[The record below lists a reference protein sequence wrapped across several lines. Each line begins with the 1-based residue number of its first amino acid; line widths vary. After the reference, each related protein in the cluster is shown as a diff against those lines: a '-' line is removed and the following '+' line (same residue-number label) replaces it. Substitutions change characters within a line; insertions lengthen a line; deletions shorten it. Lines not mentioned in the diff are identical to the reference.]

1 MVKRQRQ
8 PYTAGRVLHQG
19 GSGMGGQ
26 RLPVIVGFG
35 GINAAGRASGH
46 HAFARM
52 AWSALSSAQRA
63 RTLEA
68 LASVMR
74 LEGDAAG
81 HEQHILDH
89 TLIRRIEAN
98 HFDVDAVPWNQRLP
112 TDSDDFPANFDLHR
126 KYLPDVIPAHWVVH
140 GTSVTHVNVQIV
152 GAQDFLLPTWREFD
166 VKSAGQLPTG
176 FDPGT
181 LYPSRNHPRGL
192 QMTIYAASDALGSL
206 GLDWDDVRSRVAVDQ
221 ISVYAGSAM
230 GQLDSAGAGGMIKS
244 RYNGQR
250 VTSKY
255 CPLSFAEMP
264 ADFINAY
271 VLGSLGSTG
280 ASLGACASF
289 LYNLRHGIDDIRS
302 GRARVAFIGVSEAP
316 ITPEI
321 MEGYS
326 AMGALATEKG
336 LRQLDG
342 LHAGQTPD
350 LRRACRPFA
359 ENCGF
364 TIAESAQMLVLF
376 DDELAME
383 LGATVFGA
391 TTDVFINADGHKKSI
406 SGPGVGNYITMA
418 KAAAAVRA
426 IVGDEGLRRGGLVQ
440 AHGTGTPQNRV
451 SESEILSRTAAAFGI
466 ESWPVVAAKC
476 YVGHS
481 IGSAAGDQISTTLG
495 IWQHG
500 ILPGITTID
509 AIAKDVRQDHLA
521 FSTQHREID
530 PAQQK
535 YAIINSKGFGGN
547 NATATMISPHATRSM
562 LQARYSAQDWRNWE
576 RANEAVRERQQAYD
590 DGMIAGT
597 VNPIYKFD
605 HGVLHDSDVEVGV
618 EQLSIGGHT
627 VRLDL
632 ESPYSDMKID

>member
-1 MVKRQRQ
+1 M
-8 PYTAGRVLHQG
+8 
-19 GSGMGGQ
+19 SIQ

-46 HAFARM
+46 HAYARM
-52 AWSALSSAQRA
+52 THSALSATQQS
-63 RTLEA
+63 RTLDS
-68 LASVMR
+68 LATLMG
-74 LEGDAAG
+74 LEGG
-81 HEQHILDH
+81 ESHQQFILDH
-89 TLIRRIEAN
+89 TLVRRIEAS
-98 HFDVDAVPWNQRLP
+98 HFDVDAVRWNQRLP
-112 TDSDDFPANFDLHR
+112 TDGDSQPASFDLER
-126 KYLPDVIPAHWVVH
+126 KYLPDVIPPHWVVK

-152 GAQDFLLPTWREFD
+152 GQQDFLLPTYREFD
-166 VKSAGQLPTG
+166 VKSAGQLPSG
-176 FDPGT
+176 FEPGT

-192 QMTIYAASDALGSL
+192 QMTVYAASDALGSI
-206 GLDWDDVRSRVAVDQ
+206 GLDWETISSRVAPDQ

-230 GQLDSAGAGGMIKS
+230 GQLDGAGAGGMIKS

-289 LYNLRHGIDDIRS
+289 LYNLRHGIDDIRN
-302 GRARVAFIGVSEAP
+302 GRARVVFVGAAEAP

-321 MEGYS
+321 LEGYS

-336 LRQLDG
+336 LRNLDG
-342 LHAGQTPD
+342 LQLGEACD
-350 LRRACRPFA
+350 FRRACRPFA

-364 TIAESAQMLVLF
+364 TIAESSQMVVLF

-391 TTDVFINADGHKKSI
+391 AIDVFVNADGHKKSI

-418 KAAAAVRA
+418 KAVAAARA
-426 IVGDEGLRRGGLVQ
+426 IIGDKALRRGGLVQ

-451 SESEILSRTAAAFGI
+451 SEAEILSRTAQAFGI
-466 ESWPVVAAKC
+466 DEWPVIAAKC
-476 YVGHS
+476 YLGHS

-495 IWQHG
+495 IWHHG

-509 AIAKDVRQDHLA
+509 AIAADVRQDHLA
-521 FSTQHREID
+521 FSTEHREVD
-530 PAQQK
+530 TAEQK

-547 NATATMISPHATRSM
+547 NASASLMSPLAAQRM
-562 LQARYSAQDWRNWE
+562 LQTRYSGQAWKKWE
-576 RANEAVRERQQAYD
+576 QANERVRERQQAYD

-597 VNPIYKFD
+597 VSPVYKFD
-605 HGVLHDSDVEVGV
+605 HGVLGDGDVKVGAQ
-618 EQLSIGGHT
+618 QLTIGPHT
-627 VRLDL
+627 VRLDQV
-632 ESPYSDMKID
+632 SPYDDMKID

>member
-1 MVKRQRQ
+1 M
-8 PYTAGRVLHQG
+8 
-19 GSGMGGQ
+19 SIQ

-46 HAFARM
+46 HAYARM
-52 AWSALSSAQRA
+52 THSALSAAQQS
-63 RTLEA
+63 RTLDS
-68 LASVMR
+68 LATLMG
-74 LEGDAAG
+74 LEGG
-81 HEQHILDH
+81 ESHQQFILDH
-89 TLIRRIEAN
+89 TLVRRIEAS
-98 HFDVDAVPWNQRLP
+98 HFDVDAVRWNQRLP
-112 TDSDDFPANFDLHR
+112 TDGDSQPASFDLER
-126 KYLPDVIPAHWVVH
+126 KYLPDVIPPHWVVK

-152 GAQDFLLPTWREFD
+152 GQQDFLLPTYREFD
-166 VKSAGQLPTG
+166 VKSAGQLPSG
-176 FDPGT
+176 FEPGT

-192 QMTIYAASDALGSL
+192 QMTVYAASDALGSI
-206 GLDWDDVRSRVAVDQ
+206 GLDWETISSRVAPDQ

-230 GQLDSAGAGGMIKS
+230 GQLDGAGAGGMIKS

-289 LYNLRHGIDDIRS
+289 LYNLRHGIDDIRN
-302 GRARVAFIGVSEAP
+302 GRARVVFVGAAEAP

-321 MEGYS
+321 LEGYS

-336 LRQLDG
+336 LRNLDG
-342 LHAGQTPD
+342 LQAGEACD
-350 LRRACRPFA
+350 FRRACRPFA

-364 TIAESAQMLVLF
+364 TIAESSQMVVLF

-391 TTDVFINADGHKKSI
+391 AIDVFVNADGHKKSI

-418 KAAAAVRA
+418 KAVAAARA
-426 IVGDEGLRRGGLVQ
+426 IIGDKALRRGGLVQ

-451 SESEILSRTAAAFGI
+451 SEAEILSRTAQAFGI
-466 ESWPVVAAKC
+466 DEWPVIAAKC
-476 YVGHS
+476 YLGHS

-495 IWQHG
+495 IWHHG
-500 ILPGITTID
+500 ILPGITTI
-509 AIAKDVRQDHLA
+509 AGIAADVRQDHLA
-521 FSTQHREID
+521 FSTEHREVDI
-530 PAQQK
+530 AEQK

-547 NATATMISPHATRSM
+547 NASASLMSPLATQRM
-562 LQARYSAQDWRNWE
+562 LQTRYSGQAWKKWE
-576 RANEAVRERQQAYD
+576 QANERVRERQQAYD

-597 VNPIYKFD
+597 VSPVYKFD
-605 HGVLHDSDVEVGV
+605 HGVLGDGDVKVGAQ
-618 EQLSIGGHT
+618 QLTIGPHT
-627 VRLDL
+627 VRLDQV
-632 ESPYSDMKID
+632 SPYDDMKID

>member
-1 MVKRQRQ
+1 M
-8 PYTAGRVLHQG
+8 
-19 GSGMGGQ
+19 SIQ

-46 HAFARM
+46 HAYARM
-52 AWSALSSAQRA
+52 THSALSTTQQS
-63 RTLEA
+63 RTLDS
-68 LASVMR
+68 LATLMG
-74 LEGDAAG
+74 LEGG
-81 HEQHILDH
+81 ESHQQFILDH
-89 TLIRRIEAN
+89 TLVRRIEAS
-98 HFDVDAVPWNQRLP
+98 HFDVDAVRWNQCLP
-112 TDSDDFPANFDLHR
+112 TDGDSQPTSFDLER
-126 KYLPDVIPAHWVVH
+126 KYLPDVIPPHWVVK

-152 GAQDFLLPTWREFD
+152 GQQDFLLPTYREFD
-166 VKSAGQLPTG
+166 VKSAGQLPSG
-176 FDPGT
+176 FEPGM

-192 QMTIYAASDALGSL
+192 QMTVYAASDALGSI
-206 GLDWDDVRSRVAVDQ
+206 GLDWETISSRVAPDQ

-230 GQLDSAGAGGMIKS
+230 GQLDGAGAGGMIKS

-289 LYNLRHGIDDIRS
+289 LYNLRHGIDDIRN
-302 GRARVAFIGVSEAP
+302 GRARVVFVGAAEAP

-321 MEGYS
+321 LEGYS

-336 LRQLDG
+336 LRNLDG
-342 LHAGQTPD
+342 LQAGEACD
-350 LRRACRPFA
+350 FRRACRPFA

-364 TIAESAQMLVLF
+364 TIAESSQMVVLF

-391 TTDVFINADGHKKSI
+391 AIDVFVNADGHKKSI

-418 KAAAAVRA
+418 KAVAAARA
-426 IVGDEGLRRGGLVQ
+426 IIGNKALRRGGLVQ

-451 SESEILSRTAAAFGI
+451 SEAEILSRTAQAFGI
-466 ESWPVVAAKC
+466 DEWPVIAAKC
-476 YVGHS
+476 YLGHS

-495 IWQHG
+495 IWHHG
-500 ILPGITTID
+500 ILPGITTI
-509 AIAKDVRQDHLA
+509 AGIAADVRQDHLA
-521 FSTQHREID
+521 FSTEHREVDI
-530 PAQQK
+530 AEQK

-547 NATATMISPHATRSM
+547 NASASLMSPLATKRM
-562 LQARYSAQDWRNWE
+562 LQTRYSGQAWKKWE
-576 RANEAVRERQQAYD
+576 QANERVRERQQAYD

-597 VNPIYKFD
+597 VSPVYKFD
-605 HGVLHDSDVEVGV
+605 HGVLGDGDVEVGAQ
-618 EQLSIGGHT
+618 QLTIGRHT
-627 VRLDL
+627 VRLDQV
-632 ESPYSDMKID
+632 SPYDDMKID

>member
-1 MVKRQRQ
+1 M
-8 PYTAGRVLHQG
+8 
-19 GSGMGGQ
+19 SIQ

-46 HAFARM
+46 HAYARM
-52 AWSALSSAQRA
+52 THSALSATQQS
-63 RTLEA
+63 RTLDS
-68 LASVMR
+68 LATLMG
-74 LEGDAAG
+74 LEGG
-81 HEQHILDH
+81 ESHQQFILDH
-89 TLIRRIEAN
+89 TLVRRIEAS
-98 HFDVDAVPWNQRLP
+98 HFDVDAVRWNQRLP
-112 TDSDDFPANFDLHR
+112 TDGDSQPASFDLER
-126 KYLPDVIPAHWVVH
+126 KYLPDIIPPHWEVK

-152 GAQDFLLPTWREFD
+152 GQQDFLLPTYREFD
-166 VKSAGQLPTG
+166 VKSAGQLPSG
-176 FDPGT
+176 FEPGT

-192 QMTIYAASDALGSL
+192 QMTVYAASDALGSI
-206 GLDWDDVRSRVAVDQ
+206 GLDWETISSRVAPDQ

-230 GQLDSAGAGGMIKS
+230 GQLDGAGAGGMIKS

-289 LYNLRHGIDDIRS
+289 LYNLRHGIDDIRN
-302 GRARVAFIGVSEAP
+302 GRARVVFVGAAEAP

-321 MEGYS
+321 LEGYS

-336 LRQLDG
+336 LRNLDG
-342 LHAGQTPD
+342 LQAGEACD
-350 LRRACRPFA
+350 FRRACRPFA

-364 TIAESAQMLVLF
+364 TIAESSQMVVLF

-391 TTDVFINADGHKKSI
+391 AIDVFVNADGHKKSI

-418 KAAAAVRA
+418 KAVAAARA
-426 IVGDEGLRRGGLVQ
+426 IIGDKALRRGGLVQ

-451 SESEILSRTAAAFGI
+451 SEAEILSRTAQAFGI
-466 ESWPVVAAKC
+466 DEWPVIAAKC
-476 YVGHS
+476 YLGHS

-495 IWQHG
+495 IWHHG

-509 AIAKDVRQDHLA
+509 AIAADVRQDHLA
-521 FSTQHREID
+521 FSTEHREVD
-530 PAQQK
+530 TAEQK

-547 NATATMISPHATRSM
+547 NASASLMSPLATKRM
-562 LQARYSAQDWRNWE
+562 LQTRYSGQAWKKWE
-576 RANEAVRERQQAYD
+576 QANERVRERQQAYD

-597 VNPIYKFD
+597 VSPVYKFD
-605 HGVLHDSDVEVGV
+605 HGVLGDGDVEVGAQ
-618 EQLSIGGHT
+618 QLTIGRHT
-627 VRLDL
+627 VRLDQV
-632 ESPYSDMKID
+632 SPYDDMKID

>member
-1 MVKRQRQ
+1 M
-8 PYTAGRVLHQG
+8 
-19 GSGMGGQ
+19 SIQ

-46 HAFARM
+46 HAYARM
-52 AWSALSSAQRA
+52 THSALSATQQS
-63 RTLEA
+63 RTLDS
-68 LASVMR
+68 LATLMG
-74 LEGDAAG
+74 LEGG
-81 HEQHILDH
+81 ESHQQFILDH
-89 TLIRRIEAN
+89 TLVRRIEAS
-98 HFDVDAVPWNQRLP
+98 HFDVDAVRWNQRLP
-112 TDSDDFPANFDLHR
+112 TDGDSQPASFDLER
-126 KYLPDVIPAHWVVH
+126 KYLPDVIPPHWVVK

-152 GAQDFLLPTWREFD
+152 GQQDFLLPTYREFD
-166 VKSAGQLPTG
+166 VKSAGQLPSG
-176 FDPGT
+176 FEPGT

-192 QMTIYAASDALGSL
+192 QMTVYAASDALGSI
-206 GLDWDDVRSRVAVDQ
+206 GLDWETISSRVAPDQ

-230 GQLDSAGAGGMIKS
+230 GQLDGAGAGGMIKS

-289 LYNLRHGIDDIRS
+289 LYNLRHGIDDIRN
-302 GRARVAFIGVSEAP
+302 GRARVVFVGAAEAP

-321 MEGYS
+321 LEGYS

-336 LRQLDG
+336 LRNLDG
-342 LHAGQTPD
+342 LQSGEACD
-350 LRRACRPFA
+350 FRRACRPFA

-364 TIAESAQMLVLF
+364 TIAESSQMVVLF

-391 TTDVFINADGHKKSI
+391 AIDVFVNADGHKKSI

-418 KAAAAVRA
+418 KAVAAARA
-426 IVGDEGLRRGGLVQ
+426 IIGDKALRRGGLVQ

-451 SESEILSRTAAAFGI
+451 SEAEILSRTAQAFGI
-466 ESWPVVAAKC
+466 DEWPVIAAKC
-476 YVGHS
+476 YLGHS

-495 IWQHG
+495 IWHHG

-509 AIAKDVRQDHLA
+509 AIAADVRQDHLA
-521 FSTQHREID
+521 FNTEHREVD
-530 PAQQK
+530 TAEQK

-547 NATATMISPHATRSM
+547 NASASLMSPLATQRM
-562 LQARYSAQDWRNWE
+562 LQTRYSGQAWKKWE
-576 RANEAVRERQQAYD
+576 QANERVRERQQAYD

-597 VNPIYKFD
+597 VSPVYKFD
-605 HGVLHDSDVEVGV
+605 HGVLGDGDVKVGAQ
-618 EQLSIGGHT
+618 QLTIGPHT
-627 VRLDL
+627 VRLDQV
-632 ESPYSDMKID
+632 SPYDDMKID

>member
-1 MVKRQRQ
+1 
-8 PYTAGRVLHQG
+8 
-19 GSGMGGQ
+19 MGIQ

-46 HAFARM
+46 HAYARM
-52 AWSALSSAQRA
+52 THSALSMAQQS
-63 RTLEA
+63 RTLES
-68 LASVMR
+68 LATLMG
-74 LEGDAAG
+74 LEGG
-81 HEQHILDH
+81 ELHQQFILDH
-89 TLIRRIEAN
+89 TLVRRIEAS
-98 HFDVDAVPWNQRLP
+98 HFDVNAVRWNQRLP
-112 TDSDDFPANFDLHR
+112 TDGDSQPASFDLER
-126 KYLPDVIPAHWVVH
+126 KYLPDVIPPHWVVR
-140 GTSVTHVNVQIV
+140 GTSVTHVNIQIV
-152 GAQDFLLPTWREFD
+152 GQQDFLLPTYREFD
-166 VKSAGQLPTG
+166 VKSAGQLPSG
-176 FDPGT
+176 FEPGT

-192 QMTIYAASDALGSL
+192 QMTVFAASDALGSI
-206 GLDWDDVRSRVAVDQ
+206 GLDWETISSRVAPDQ

-230 GQLDSAGAGGMIKS
+230 GQLDGAGAGGMIKS

-289 LYNLRHGIDDIRS
+289 LYNLRHGIDDIRN
-302 GRARVAFIGVSEAP
+302 GRARVVFVGAAEAP

-336 LRQLDG
+336 LRSLDG
-342 LHAGQTPD
+342 LKTGEVSD
-350 LRRACRPFA
+350 FRRACRPFA

-364 TIAESAQMLVLF
+364 TIAESSQMVVLF

-391 TTDVFINADGHKKSI
+391 AIDVFVNADGHKKSI

-418 KAAAAVRA
+418 KAVAATRA
-426 IVGDEGLRRGGLVQ
+426 IIGDEGLRRGGLVQ

-451 SESEILSRTAAAFGI
+451 SEAEILSRTAQAFGI
-466 ESWPVVAAKC
+466 EAWPVIAAKC
-476 YVGHS
+476 YLGHS

-495 IWQHG
+495 IWHHG

-509 AIAKDVRQDHLA
+509 AIAADVRQDHLA
-521 FSTQHREID
+521 FCTKHREMD
-530 PAQQK
+530 VAQQK

-547 NATATMISPHATRSM
+547 NASASLMSPMAARQM
-562 LQARYSAQDWRNWE
+562 LQTRYSGQAWKKWE
-576 RANEAVRERQQAYD
+576 QANERVRERQQAYD

-597 VNPIYKFD
+597 VSPIYKFD
-605 HGVLHDSDVEVGV
+605 HGVFDDSDVEVGPQKV
-618 EQLSIGGHT
+618 TIGRHT
-627 VRLDL
+627 VRLDQT
-632 ESPYSDMKID
+632 SPYDDMKID

>member
-1 MVKRQRQ
+1 
-8 PYTAGRVLHQG
+8 
-19 GSGMGGQ
+19 MGKQ

-35 GINAAGRASGH
+35 GVNAAGRSSGH
-46 HAFARM
+46 HAYARM
-52 AWSALSSAQRA
+52 TYSAQPAAQRG

-68 LASVMR
+68 LTALMG
-74 LEGDAAG
+74 LEPGSAQ
-81 HEQHILDH
+81 EQYILDH
-89 TLIRRIEAN
+89 TLVRRIEDD
-98 HFDVDAVPWNQRLP
+98 HFDVNAVSWNQRLP
-112 TDSDDFPANFDLHR
+112 VQSDDSPVNFDLDR
-126 KYLPDVIPAHWVVH
+126 KHLPDVIPPHWVVT
-140 GTSVTHVNVQIV
+140 GTSVTHVNVKISGQ
-152 GAQDFLLPTWREFD
+152 QEFLLPTGREFD

-176 FDPGT
+176 FAPGK

-192 QMTIYAASDALGSL
+192 QMTVYAASDALGSL
-206 GLDWDDVRSRVAVDQ
+206 GLDWEDVTRRVALDQ

-244 RYNGQR
+244 RYNGHR

-302 GRARVAFIGVSEAP
+302 GRARVAFIGAAEAP

-342 LHAGQTPD
+342 LNADQEPD
-350 LRRACRPFA
+350 FRRACRPFA
-359 ENCGF
+359 PNCGF
-364 TIAESAQMLVLF
+364 TIAESAQMVVLF

-391 TTDVFINADGHKKSI
+391 AADVFVNADGHKKSI

-418 KAAAAVRA
+418 KAMAAARA
-426 IVGDEGLRRGGLVQ
+426 IIGDKALRHGGLVQ

-451 SESEILSRTAAAFGI
+451 TESEILSRTAQAFGI
-466 ESWPVVAAKC
+466 QNWPVIAAKC
-476 YVGHS
+476 YLGHS
-481 IGSAAGDQISTTLG
+481 IGAAAGDQLSTTLG
-495 IWQHG
+495 LWQHG
-500 ILPGITTID
+500 ILPGITTTD
-509 AIAKDVRQDHLA
+509 SIAADVHQDHLA
-521 FSTQHREID
+521 ISHRHREVD
-530 PAQQK
+530 PAQQF
-535 YAIINSKGFGGN
+535 YAVINAKGFGGN
-547 NATATMISPHATRSM
+547 NASATLLSPATTKRM
-562 LQARYSAQDWRNWE
+562 LQARYSAAQWQDWE
-576 RANEAVRERQQAYD
+576 RANEAVRARQQAYD

-597 VNPIYKFD
+597 IAPVYKFD
-605 HGVLHDSDVEVGV
+605 HGVLHDSDVEISA
-618 EQLSIGGHT
+618 LSVTIGGHE
-627 VRLDL
+627 VRLDSA
-632 ESPYSDMKID
+632 SPYDDMKID

>member
-1 MVKRQRQ
+1 M
-8 PYTAGRVLHQG
+8 AI
-19 GSGMGGQ
+19 Q

-46 HAFARM
+46 HAYARM
-52 AWSALSSAQRA
+52 THSALSMTQQS
-63 RTLEA
+63 RTLDSLAA
-68 LASVMR
+68 LMGA
-74 LEGDAAG
+74 EGG
-81 HEQHILDH
+81 EQQQQFILDH
-89 TLIRRIEAN
+89 TLVRRIEAR
-98 HFDVDAVPWNQRLP
+98 HFDVNAVGWNQRLP
-112 TDSDDFPANFDLHR
+112 TDGDSQPASFDLER
-126 KYLPDVIPAHWVVH
+126 KYLPDVIPPHWSITA
-140 GTSVTHVNVQIV
+140 TSVTHVNVQV
-152 GAQDFLLPTWREFD
+152 TGQQDFLLPTSREFE

-176 FDPGT
+176 FEPGM

-192 QMTIYAASDALGSL
+192 QMTIYAASDALGSI
-206 GLDWDDVRSRVAVDQ
+206 GLDWDAISSRVPPDQ

-230 GQLDSAGAGGMIKS
+230 GQLDGAGAGGMIKS

-289 LYNLRHGIDDIRS
+289 LYNLRHGIHDIRS
-302 GRARVAFIGVSEAP
+302 GRARVVFVGAAEAP

-336 LRQLDG
+336 LRNLDG
-342 LHAGQTPD
+342 LEMGEGCD
-350 LRRACRPFA
+350 FRRACRPFA

-364 TIAESAQMLVLF
+364 TIAESSQMVVLF
-376 DDELAME
+376 DDELAMA
-383 LGATVFGA
+383 LGATIFGSA
-391 TTDVFINADGHKKSI
+391 VDVFVNADGHKKSI

-418 KAAAAVRA
+418 KSVAAARA
-426 IVGDEGLRRGGLVQ
+426 IVGDKALRRGGLVQ

-451 SESEILSRTAAAFGI
+451 SEAEILSRTAQAFGI
-466 ESWPVVAAKC
+466 EEWPVIAAKC
-476 YVGHS
+476 YLGHS

-495 IWQHG
+495 IWHHG

-509 AIAKDVRQDHLA
+509 AIAADVRQENLA
-521 FSTQHREID
+521 FSIEHREVDI
-530 PAQQK
+530 AEQK
-535 YAIINSKGFGGN
+535 YAVINSKGFGGN
-547 NATATMISPHATRSM
+547 NASACLMSPTATRQM
-562 LQARYSAQDWRNWE
+562 LQARYPRQAWNKWE
-576 RANEAVRERQQAYD
+576 QANECVRERQQGYD

-597 VNPIYKFD
+597 VRPVYKFD
-605 HGVLHDSDVEVGV
+605 HGVFNDSDVEVGMQ
-618 EQLSIGGHT
+618 QLTIGRHA
-627 VRLDL
+627 VRLDQQ
-632 ESPYSDMKID
+632 SPYDDMKIG

>member
-1 MVKRQRQ
+1 M
-8 PYTAGRVLHQG
+8 
-19 GSGMGGQ
+19 SIQ

-46 HAFARM
+46 HAYARM
-52 AWSALSSAQRA
+52 THSALSAAQQS
-63 RTLEA
+63 RTLDS
-68 LASVMR
+68 LATLMG
-74 LEGDAAG
+74 LEGG
-81 HEQHILDH
+81 ESHQQFILDH
-89 TLIRRIEAN
+89 TLVRRIEAS
-98 HFDVDAVPWNQRLP
+98 HFDVDAVRWNQRLP
-112 TDSDDFPANFDLHR
+112 TDGDSQPASFDLER
-126 KYLPDVIPAHWVVH
+126 KYLPDVIPPHWVVK

-152 GAQDFLLPTWREFD
+152 GQQDFLLPTYREFD
-166 VKSAGQLPTG
+166 VKSAGQLPSG
-176 FDPGT
+176 FEPGT

-192 QMTIYAASDALGSL
+192 QMTVYAASDALGSI
-206 GLDWDDVRSRVAVDQ
+206 GLDWETISSRVAPDQ

-230 GQLDSAGAGGMIKS
+230 GQLDGAGAGGMIKS

-289 LYNLRHGIDDIRS
+289 LYNLRHGIDDIRN
-302 GRARVAFIGVSEAP
+302 GRARVVFVGAAEAP

-321 MEGYS
+321 LEGYS

-336 LRQLDG
+336 LRNLDG
-342 LHAGQTPD
+342 LQAGEACD
-350 LRRACRPFA
+350 FRRACRPFA

-364 TIAESAQMLVLF
+364 TIAESSQMVVLF

-391 TTDVFINADGHKKSI
+391 AIDVFVNADGHKKSI
-406 SGPGVGNYITMA
+406 SGPGVGNYITVA
-418 KAAAAVRA
+418 KAVAAARA
-426 IVGDEGLRRGGLVQ
+426 IIGDKALRRGGLVQ

-451 SESEILSRTAAAFGI
+451 SEAEILSRTAQAFGI
-466 ESWPVVAAKC
+466 DEWPVIAAKC
-476 YVGHS
+476 YLGHS

-495 IWQHG
+495 IWHHG
-500 ILPGITTID
+500 ILPGITTI
-509 AIAKDVRQDHLA
+509 AGIAADVRQDHLA
-521 FSTQHREID
+521 FSTEHREVDI
-530 PAQQK
+530 AEQK

-547 NATATMISPHATRSM
+547 NASASLMSPLATKRM
-562 LQARYSAQDWRNWE
+562 LQTRYSGQAWKKWE
-576 RANEAVRERQQAYD
+576 QANERVRERQQAYD

-597 VNPIYKFD
+597 VSPVYKFD
-605 HGVLHDSDVEVGV
+605 HGVLGDGDVEVGAQ
-618 EQLSIGGHT
+618 QLTIGRHT
-627 VRLDL
+627 VRLDQV
-632 ESPYSDMKID
+632 SPYDDMKID

>member
-1 MVKRQRQ
+1 M
-8 PYTAGRVLHQG
+8 
-19 GSGMGGQ
+19 SIQ

-46 HAFARM
+46 HAYARM
-52 AWSALSSAQRA
+52 THSALSAAQQS
-63 RTLEA
+63 RTLDS
-68 LASVMR
+68 LATLMG
-74 LEGDAAG
+74 LEGG
-81 HEQHILDH
+81 ESHQQFILDH
-89 TLIRRIEAN
+89 TLVRRIEAS
-98 HFDVDAVPWNQRLP
+98 HFDVDAVRWNQRLP
-112 TDSDDFPANFDLHR
+112 TDGDSQPASFDLER
-126 KYLPDVIPAHWVVH
+126 KYLPDVIPPHWVVK

-152 GAQDFLLPTWREFD
+152 GQQDFLLPTYREFD
-166 VKSAGQLPTG
+166 VKSAGQLPSG
-176 FDPGT
+176 FEPGT

-192 QMTIYAASDALGSL
+192 QMTVYAASDALGSI
-206 GLDWDDVRSRVAVDQ
+206 GLDWETISSRVAPDQ

-230 GQLDSAGAGGMIKS
+230 GQLDGAGAGGMIKS

-289 LYNLRHGIDDIRS
+289 LYNLRHGIDDIRN
-302 GRARVAFIGVSEAP
+302 GRARVVFVGAAEAP

-321 MEGYS
+321 LEGYS

-336 LRQLDG
+336 LRNLDG
-342 LHAGQTPD
+342 LQAGEACD
-350 LRRACRPFA
+350 FRRACRPFA

-364 TIAESAQMLVLF
+364 TIAESSQMVVLF

-391 TTDVFINADGHKKSI
+391 AIDVFVNADGHKKSI

-418 KAAAAVRA
+418 KAVAAARA
-426 IVGDEGLRRGGLVQ
+426 IIGDKALRRGGLVQ

-451 SESEILSRTAAAFGI
+451 SEAEILSRTAQAFGI
-466 ESWPVVAAKC
+466 DEWPVIAAKC
-476 YVGHS
+476 YLGHS

-495 IWQHG
+495 IWHHG

-509 AIAKDVRQDHLA
+509 GIAADVRQDHLA
-521 FSTQHREID
+521 FSTEHREVD
-530 PAQQK
+530 TAEQK

-547 NATATMISPHATRSM
+547 NASASLMSPLATKRM
-562 LQARYSAQDWRNWE
+562 LQTRYSGQAWKKWE
-576 RANEAVRERQQAYD
+576 QANERVRERQQAYD

-597 VNPIYKFD
+597 VSPVYKFD
-605 HGVLHDSDVEVGV
+605 HGVLGDGDVEVGAQ
-618 EQLSIGGHT
+618 QLTIGRHT
-627 VRLDL
+627 VRLDQV
-632 ESPYSDMKID
+632 SPYDDMKID

>member
-1 MVKRQRQ
+1 M
-8 PYTAGRVLHQG
+8 
-19 GSGMGGQ
+19 SIQ

-46 HAFARM
+46 HAYARM
-52 AWSALSSAQRA
+52 THSALSTTQQS
-63 RTLEA
+63 RTLDS
-68 LASVMR
+68 LATLMG
-74 LEGDAAG
+74 LEGG
-81 HEQHILDH
+81 ESHQQFILDH
-89 TLIRRIEAN
+89 TLVRRIEAS
-98 HFDVDAVPWNQRLP
+98 HFDVDAVRWNQRLP
-112 TDSDDFPANFDLHR
+112 TDGDSQPTSFDLER
-126 KYLPDVIPAHWVVH
+126 KYLPDVIPPHWVVK

-152 GAQDFLLPTWREFD
+152 GQQDFLLPTYREFD
-166 VKSAGQLPTG
+166 VKSAGQLPSG
-176 FDPGT
+176 FEPGT

-192 QMTIYAASDALGSL
+192 QMTVYAASDALGSI
-206 GLDWDDVRSRVAVDQ
+206 GLDWETISSRVAPDQ

-230 GQLDSAGAGGMIKS
+230 GQLDGAGAGGMIKS

-289 LYNLRHGIDDIRS
+289 LYNLRHGIDDIRN
-302 GRARVAFIGVSEAP
+302 GRARVVFVGAAEAP

-336 LRQLDG
+336 LRNLDG
-342 LHAGQTPD
+342 LQAGEACD
-350 LRRACRPFA
+350 FRRACRPFA

-364 TIAESAQMLVLF
+364 TIAESSQMVVLF

-391 TTDVFINADGHKKSI
+391 AIDVFVNADGHKKSI

-418 KAAAAVRA
+418 KAVAAARA
-426 IVGDEGLRRGGLVQ
+426 IIGNKALRRGGLVQ

-451 SESEILSRTAAAFGI
+451 SEAEILSRTAQAFGI
-466 ESWPVVAAKC
+466 DEWPVIAAKC
-476 YVGHS
+476 YLGHS

-495 IWQHG
+495 IWHHG

-509 AIAKDVRQDHLA
+509 GIAADVRQDHLA
-521 FSTQHREID
+521 FYIEHREVDI
-530 PAQQK
+530 AEQK

-547 NATATMISPHATRSM
+547 NATASLMSPLATQRM
-562 LQARYSAQDWRNWE
+562 LQTRYSGQAWKKWE
-576 RANEAVRERQQAYD
+576 QANERVRERQQAYD
-590 DGMIAGT
+590 DGMIGGT
-597 VNPIYKFD
+597 ISPVYKFD
-605 HGVLHDSDVEVGV
+605 HGVLGDSDVEVGAQ
-618 EQLSIGGHT
+618 QLTIGRHT
-627 VRLDL
+627 VRLDQV
-632 ESPYSDMKID
+632 SPYADMKID

>member
-1 MVKRQRQ
+1 M
-8 PYTAGRVLHQG
+8 
-19 GSGMGGQ
+19 SIQ

-46 HAFARM
+46 HAYARM
-52 AWSALSSAQRA
+52 THSALSATQQS
-63 RTLEA
+63 RTLDS
-68 LASVMR
+68 LATLMG
-74 LEGDAAG
+74 LEGG
-81 HEQHILDH
+81 ESHQQFILDH
-89 TLIRRIEAN
+89 TLVRRIEAS
-98 HFDVDAVPWNQRLP
+98 HFDVDAVRWNQRLP
-112 TDSDDFPANFDLHR
+112 TDGDSQPASFDLER
-126 KYLPDVIPAHWVVH
+126 KYLPDVIPPHWVVK

-152 GAQDFLLPTWREFD
+152 GQQDFLLPTYREFD
-166 VKSAGQLPTG
+166 VKSAGQLPSG
-176 FDPGT
+176 FEPGT

-192 QMTIYAASDALGSL
+192 QMTVYAASDALGSI
-206 GLDWDDVRSRVAVDQ
+206 GLDWETISSRVAPDQ

-230 GQLDSAGAGGMIKS
+230 GQLDGAGAGGMIKS

-289 LYNLRHGIDDIRS
+289 LYNLRHGIDDIRN
-302 GRARVAFIGVSEAP
+302 GRARVVFVGAAEAP

-321 MEGYS
+321 LEGYS

-336 LRQLDG
+336 LRNLDG
-342 LHAGQTPD
+342 LQLGEACD
-350 LRRACRPFA
+350 FRRACRPFA

-364 TIAESAQMLVLF
+364 TIAESSQMVVLF

-391 TTDVFINADGHKKSI
+391 AIDVFVNADGHKKSI
-406 SGPGVGNYITMA
+406 SGPGVGNYITVA
-418 KAAAAVRA
+418 KAVAAARA
-426 IVGDEGLRRGGLVQ
+426 IIGDKALRRGGLVQ

-451 SESEILSRTAAAFGI
+451 SEAEILSRTAQAFGI
-466 ESWPVVAAKC
+466 DEWPVIAAKC
-476 YVGHS
+476 YLGHS

-495 IWQHG
+495 IWHHG

-509 AIAKDVRQDHLA
+509 AIAADVRQDHLA
-521 FSTQHREID
+521 FNTEHREVD
-530 PAQQK
+530 TAEQK

-547 NATATMISPHATRSM
+547 NASASLMSPLATQRM
-562 LQARYSAQDWRNWE
+562 LQTRYSGQAWKKWE
-576 RANEAVRERQQAYD
+576 QANERVRERQQAYD

-597 VNPIYKFD
+597 VSPVYKFD
-605 HGVLHDSDVEVGV
+605 HGVLGDGDVKVGAQ
-618 EQLSIGGHT
+618 QLTIGPHT
-627 VRLDL
+627 VRLDQV
-632 ESPYSDMKID
+632 SPYDDMKID